1 MKISIKM
8 LNKKYV
14 RPSKSG
20 SESSILLKQQPDLL
34 IKVTSNNY
42 FQQYILKKIL
52 SASKYILWM

>member
-1 MKISIKM
+1 M

-14 RPSKSG
+14 RPSKSW

>member
-1 MKISIKM
+1 M